1 MSDALPFNFI
11 IDDYEFKN
19 NLGLFFNDQLQ
30 NQDLQIQNLVFNP
43 FDININDFHYPIDD
57 IDPDINLF
65 NDTVIINNSTN
76 SDYYLENTLNSKI
89 EQDCENINC
98 FSVLH
103 HNIRSAPKNL
113 KSLTHLLG
121 NLNIDFS
128 VIFLTE
134 TWFNQYNY
142 NLYGISG
149 YTSVHNYR
157 QTRRGGGVALY
168 IKDTIKYKCR
178 PELDILNDFIE
189 SKFVE
194 IQNESNGINKPVII
208 GVIYRPPNTDTD
220 AFNELINDTLMKI
233 NNENK
238 CTYILGDFNTNIMNS
253 DTHGSTADF
262 LELMFSNSMLPLISK
277 PTRITN
283 HTYSLI
289 DNIFHNDVP
298 NNSFING
305 VLYTDIT
312 DHFPVFSITTNNSLS
327 NQQRIHKFRNYSNTN
342 IDKFRN
348 KLSDFNWNTILQIEN
363 CQTAFKTFHENYCSL
378 YNECFPIKTSK
389 SSYRNRKP
397 WLTNGMKTALK
408 NKNKLYYISKRY
420 PTLHNINKYKFYK
433 NKINSIIRK
442 AEKEHYDY
450 NFKLNQSNIKK
461 SWDMIKELIN
471 KKISSTNTQEFIIN
485 GSKTSNGQI
494 IANSFNKYYTNI
506 GPNLAKSIPQTNKDP
521 ISYIEHATDHTL
533 FLNPTTDSEIK
544 TILKNIKNSS
554 AGYDNIH
561 GKILKLTSE
570 HIVPIITYLINLSLN
585 QGIFP
590 DELKTAKI
598 SPIYK
603 ANNPDQ
609 ICNYRPISVLSS
621 FSKIFERIFYIR
633 LVNFLSYE
641 NLFYKYQFGF
651 RKNHCTYM
659 ALTVLLDEISKAF
672 NKEEIVVGIFLDFKK
687 AFDTI
692 NHEILKSKLQ
702 KYGIRGISLA
712 WISSYLSNRL
722 QYVSYNNFESAL
734 LPITCGVPQGSIL
747 GPILFLMYIND
758 LANVSKV
765 TLPILFADDSNLFFK
780 GKTVTGISELIN
792 TELGKVFEW
801 INSNKLSLNID
812 KTKYM
817 IFKPRNKS
825 TTTNNNIV
833 INGKNLNQV
842 QSIRFLGVHL
852 DSHLTWTN
860 HINYIKSK
868 ISKGLGIINKV
879 KQLLNKSTLLTL
891 YYSFVYPYLT
901 YCLIIWGGAANIHI
915 DLLLK
920 IQKKIVRI
928 ISRTTF
934 LAHTHD
940 LFTNLN
946 ILPIKKLYCYEVLIF
961 MFKIYHNMLPNILQ
975 SLYVF
980 NNSLTRQTRQM
991 KQFRVLFMRLSISQ
1005 KTVTYAG
1012 VKIWNYYIKI
1022 IDPDS
1027 TIYNFKNRIK
1037 NYLHG
1042 NDLPPF
1048 L

>member
-89 EQDCENINC
+89 EQDCEIINC

-128 VIFLTE
+128 VIGLTE

-238 CTYILGDFNTNIMNS
+238 CTYILGDFNINIMNS
-253 DTHGSTADF
+253 DTHASTADF

-397 WLTNGMKTALK
+397 WLTNGMKIALK

-485 GSKTSNGQI
+485 GSK
-494 IANSFNKYYTNI
+494 
-506 GPNLAKSIPQTNKDP
+506 
-521 ISYIEHATDHTL
+521 
-533 FLNPTTDSEIK
+533 
-544 TILKNIKNSS
+544 
-554 AGYDNIH
+554 
-561 GKILKLTSE
+561 
-570 HIVPIITYLINLSLN
+570 
-585 QGIFP
+585 
-590 DELKTAKI
+590 
-598 SPIYK
+598 
-603 ANNPDQ
+603 
-609 ICNYRPISVLSS
+609 
-621 FSKIFERIFYIR
+621 
-633 LVNFLSYE
+633 
-641 NLFYKYQFGF
+641 
-651 RKNHCTYM
+651 
-659 ALTVLLDEISKAF
+659 LL
-672 NKEEIVVGIFLDFKK
+672 
-687 AFDTI
+687 
-692 NHEILKSKLQ
+692 
-702 KYGIRGISLA
+702 
-712 WISSYLSNRL
+712 
-722 QYVSYNNFESAL
+722 
-734 LPITCGVPQGSIL
+734 
-747 GPILFLMYIND
+747 M
-758 LANVSKV
+758 
-765 TLPILFADDSNLFFK
+765 
-780 GKTVTGISELIN
+780 
-792 TELGKVFEW
+792 
-801 INSNKLSLNID
+801 
-812 KTKYM
+812 
-817 IFKPRNKS
+817 
-825 TTTNNNIV
+825 
-833 INGKNLNQV
+833 
-842 QSIRFLGVHL
+842 
-852 DSHLTWTN
+852 
-860 HINYIKSK
+860 
-868 ISKGLGIINKV
+868 V
-879 KQLLNKSTLLTL
+879 K
-891 YYSFVYPYLT
+891 
-901 YCLIIWGGAANIHI
+901 
-915 DLLLK
+915 
-920 IQKKIVRI
+920 
-928 ISRTTF
+928 
-934 LAHTHD
+934 
-940 LFTNLN
+940 
-946 ILPIKKLYCYEVLIF
+946 
-961 MFKIYHNMLPNILQ
+961 
-975 SLYVF
+975 
-980 NNSLTRQTRQM
+980 
-991 KQFRVLFMRLSISQ
+991 
-1005 KTVTYAG
+1005 
-1012 VKIWNYYIKI
+1012 
-1022 IDPDS
+1022 
-1027 TIYNFKNRIK
+1027 
-1037 NYLHG
+1037 
-1042 NDLPPF
+1042 
-1048 L
+1048 